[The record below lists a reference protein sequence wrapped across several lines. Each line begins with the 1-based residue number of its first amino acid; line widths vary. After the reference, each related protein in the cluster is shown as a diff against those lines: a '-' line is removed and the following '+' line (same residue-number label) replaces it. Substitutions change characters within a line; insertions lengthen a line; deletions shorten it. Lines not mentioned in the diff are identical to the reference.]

1 MENFRQEGRA
11 GREVS
16 FEIEE
21 VESFDD
27 ALVRTLI
34 DIDLQTF
41 SEPTFSNY
49 TAAVLLQGGRVF
61 LLKADGVVIGT
72 CVNLRSWKRP
82 SEVTLLSMGIRP
94 GWRGRGLGQAFLV
107 GVVQR
112 MSAMGIR
119 AVSLHVSDD
128 NRRAMR
134 VYRDCGF
141 EPVGEPLVD
150 PRTGDCLVRMRKQLQ
165 ADDPVIE
172 FPS

>member
-1 MENFRQEGRA
+1 MEHFRQKERA
-11 GREVS
+11 GRQVS

-21 VESFDD
+21 VVEFDD

-41 SEPTFSNY
+41 SEPTFSNF
-49 TAAVLLQGGRVF
+49 TAAVLLQAGRVF
-61 LLKADGVVIGT
+61 LLKADNVVIGT
-72 CVNLRSWKRP
+72 CVNLRSWERP
-82 SEVTLLSMGIRP
+82 NEVTLLSMGIRP

-107 GVVQR
+107 GVIER

-119 AVSLHVSDD
+119 AVSLHVGDD

-141 EPVGEPLVD
+141 EPVGEPLTD

-165 ADDPVIE
+165 SDDPVLE